1 MSPPRVVARAVD
13 CEPARSASFIR
24 RASRPVFAL
33 AMPARKQTR
42 AFTARAVAR
51 VALCALV
58 VVASFANP
66 IVAQDDADASDAPPG
81 PARVLVRKRIVEDL
95 IVEGSNVTVAV
106 TLTNA
111 GETEARKVKARDD
124 GFANEDDF
132 ELITGKESLS
142 ATYAT
147 IAPGESVEYSFVVVP
162 KKSGSFPGGAVSVS
176 YLGTSGRETTH
187 GSSNVLGATPVYTTM
202 QKNIFAALKVGKY
215 LTLGACRTIEDWVK
229 YGTIIGSVCGALLL
243 NWVALKV
250 KKGVA
255 AARRK
260 MAVASLERSDRREK
274 SA

>member
-1 MSPPRVVARAVD
+1 
-13 CEPARSASFIR
+13 
-24 RASRPVFAL
+24 
-33 AMPARKQTR
+33 MPARKQTR

-162 KKSGSFPGGAVSVS
+162 KKSGTFPGGAASVS

>member
-1 MSPPRVVARAVD
+1 
-13 CEPARSASFIR
+13 
-24 RASRPVFAL
+24 
-33 AMPARKQTR
+33 MPARKQTR

-111 GETEARKVKARDD
+111 GEPEARKVKARDD
-124 GFANEDDF
+124 GFANGDDF

>member
-1 MSPPRVVARAVD
+1 M
-13 CEPARSASFIR
+13 
-24 RASRPVFAL
+24 FAL

-124 GFANEDDF
+124 GFANDDDF

>member
-1 MSPPRVVARAVD
+1 
-13 CEPARSASFIR
+13 
-24 RASRPVFAL
+24 
-33 AMPARKQTR
+33 MPARKQTR
-42 AFTARAVAR
+42 ALTARAVAR
-51 VALCALV
+51 VARCALV

>member
-1 MSPPRVVARAVD
+1 
-13 CEPARSASFIR
+13 
-24 RASRPVFAL
+24 
-33 AMPARKQTR
+33 MPARKQTR

-66 IVAQDDADASDAPPG
+66 IVAQDDADASDAPAG

-95 IVEGSNVTVAV
+95 IVEGSNVTVAI

-162 KKSGSFPGGAVSVS
+162 KKSGTFPGGAASVS

>member
-1 MSPPRVVARAVD
+1 
-13 CEPARSASFIR
+13 
-24 RASRPVFAL
+24 
-33 AMPARKQTR
+33 
-42 AFTARAVAR
+42 
-51 VALCALV
+51 
-58 VVASFANP
+58 
-66 IVAQDDADASDAPPG
+66 
-81 PARVLVRKRIVEDL
+81 
-95 IVEGSNVTVAV
+95 
-106 TLTNA
+106 
-111 GETEARKVKARDD
+111 
-124 GFANEDDF
+124 
-132 ELITGKESLS
+132 
-142 ATYAT
+142 
-147 IAPGESVEYSFVVVP
+147 
-162 KKSGSFPGGAVSVS
+162 
-176 YLGTSGRETTH
+176 LGTSGRETTH

>member
-1 MSPPRVVARAVD
+1 
-13 CEPARSASFIR
+13 
-24 RASRPVFAL
+24 
-33 AMPARKQTR
+33 MPARKQTR
-42 AFTARAVAR
+42 ACTARAVAR

-187 GSSNVLGATPVYTTM
+187 GSSNVLGETPVYTTM

>member
-1 MSPPRVVARAVD
+1 
-13 CEPARSASFIR
+13 
-24 RASRPVFAL
+24 
-33 AMPARKQTR
+33 MPARKQTR

-147 IAPGESVEYSFVVVP
+147 IAPGESVEYSFVVVQ

>member
-1 MSPPRVVARAVD
+1 
-13 CEPARSASFIR
+13 
-24 RASRPVFAL
+24 
-33 AMPARKQTR
+33 MPARKQTR

-147 IAPGESVEYSFVVVP
+147 IAPDESVEYSFVVVP

>member
-1 MSPPRVVARAVD
+1 MGTH
-13 CEPARSASFIR
+13 R

-95 IVEGSNVTVAV
+95 VVEGSNVTVAV
-106 TLTNA
+106 TLTWA

-202 QKNIFAALKVGKY
+202 QKNIFAALKV
-215 LTLGACRTIEDWVK
+215 K

>member
-1 MSPPRVVARAVD
+1 MS
-13 CEPARSASFIR
+13 
-24 RASRPVFAL
+24 
-33 AMPARKQTR
+33 ARKQTR

-66 IVAQDDADASDAPPG
+66 IVAQDDADASDAPAG

>member
-1 MSPPRVVARAVD
+1 
-13 CEPARSASFIR
+13 
-24 RASRPVFAL
+24 
-33 AMPARKQTR
+33 MPARKQTR

-58 VVASFANP
+58 VVASGATP
-66 IVAQDDADASDAPPG
+66 LVAQDDADASDAPPG

>member
-1 MSPPRVVARAVD
+1 
-13 CEPARSASFIR
+13 
-24 RASRPVFAL
+24 
-33 AMPARKQTR
+33 MPAPKQTR
-42 AFTARAVAR
+42 AFTARAVGR

-58 VVASFANP
+58 IVASFAHP

-176 YLGTSGRETTH
+176 DLGTSGRETTH

>member
-1 MSPPRVVARAVD
+1 
-13 CEPARSASFIR
+13 
-24 RASRPVFAL
+24 
-33 AMPARKQTR
+33 MPARKQTR

-95 IVEGSNVTVAV
+95 VVEGSNVTVAV

-215 LTLGACRTIEDWVK
+215 LTLGACRTIADWVK

>member
-1 MSPPRVVARAVD
+1 
-13 CEPARSASFIR
+13 
-24 RASRPVFAL
+24 
-33 AMPARKQTR
+33 MPARKQTR

-176 YLGTSGRETTH
+176 DLGTSGRETTH

>member
-1 MSPPRVVARAVD
+1 
-13 CEPARSASFIR
+13 
-24 RASRPVFAL
+24 
-33 AMPARKQTR
+33 MPARKQTR
-42 AFTARAVAR
+42 AFTERAVAR

-162 KKSGSFPGGAVSVS
+162 KKSGSFPGGAVSV
-176 YLGTSGRETTH
+176 
-187 GSSNVLGATPVYTTM
+187 
-202 QKNIFAALKVGKY
+202 
-215 LTLGACRTIEDWVK
+215 
-229 YGTIIGSVCGALLL
+229 
-243 NWVALKV
+243 
-250 KKGVA
+250 
-255 AARRK
+255 
-260 MAVASLERSDRREK
+260 
-274 SA
+274 

>member
-1 MSPPRVVARAVD
+1 
-13 CEPARSASFIR
+13 
-24 RASRPVFAL
+24 
-33 AMPARKQTR
+33 MPARKQTR

-66 IVAQDDADASDAPPG
+66 IVAQDDADASDAPAG

-95 IVEGSNVTVAV
+95 IVEGSNVTVAI

>member
-1 MSPPRVVARAVD
+1 
-13 CEPARSASFIR
+13 
-24 RASRPVFAL
+24 
-33 AMPARKQTR
+33 MPARKQTR

-95 IVEGSNVTVAV
+95 IVEGSNDTVAV

>member
-1 MSPPRVVARAVD
+1 
-13 CEPARSASFIR
+13 
-24 RASRPVFAL
+24 
-33 AMPARKQTR
+33 MPARKQTR

-51 VALCALV
+51 GALCALV

-147 IAPGESVEYSFVVVP
+147 IAPGERVEYSFVVVP

>member
-1 MSPPRVVARAVD
+1 
-13 CEPARSASFIR
+13 
-24 RASRPVFAL
+24 
-33 AMPARKQTR
+33 MPARKQTR
-42 AFTARAVAR
+42 ACTARAVAR

>member
-1 MSPPRVVARAVD
+1 MGTH
-13 CEPARSASFIR
+13 R

-111 GETEARKVKARDD
+111 GRRRRK
-124 GFANEDDF
+124 
-132 ELITGKESLS
+132 
-142 ATYAT
+142 
-147 IAPGESVEYSFVVVP
+147 GE
-162 KKSGSFPGGAVSVS
+162 G
-176 YLGTSGRETTH
+176 
-187 GSSNVLGATPVYTTM
+187 
-202 QKNIFAALKVGKY
+202 
-215 LTLGACRTIEDWVK
+215 
-229 YGTIIGSVCGALLL
+229 
-243 NWVALKV
+243 
-250 KKGVA
+250 
-255 AARRK
+255 ARRR
-260 MAVASLERSDRREK
+260 VRERGRLRVDHGQGVSERDV
-274 SA
+274 